1 MPHAP
6 TVLEHGSRGL
16 VGGPSCREILR
27 SIGCARIFDE
37 QRYELFL
44 GTTHREPLVT
54 EELTHTTQ
62 TSRRPSERKARSAR
76 LGVSRRA
83 RGAPCLAEFGI
94 GALPQ

>member
-37 QRYELFL
+37 PRDELFL
-44 GTTHREPLVT
+44 GTVHRELLGT

-62 TSRRPSERKARSAR
+62 TSRRPSEREARSAR
-76 LGVSRRA
+76 YGASRR
-83 RGAPCLAEFGI
+83 
-94 GALPQ
+94 

>member
-16 VGGPSCREILR
+16 VGGPSCREILQ

-37 QRYELFL
+37 PRDELVL
-44 GTTHREPLVT
+44 GTVHRELLGT
-54 EELTHTTQ
+54 EELTDTTQ

-76 LGVSRRA
+76 
-83 RGAPCLAEFGI
+83 
-94 GALPQ
+94 